1 MKIKQRENEMGQEN
15 YYRKRDFTRP
25 PDPKG
30 EERKNDQQHAS
41 HPGVRKRSAKPAKK
55 DAPVMNARKLFESGK
70 LSGDVRVK
78 VGQDVVSLSHLDKV
92 YWPDDGYTKGDLV
105 QYYYEASKYILP
117 YLKHR
122 PLIMKRYPDGIQGIS
137 FHQHNVE
144 EAPDYVR
151 TASLDV
157 EEGHAV
163 DYIVGDNLAT
173 LLYMANIGSI
183 ERHPWHS
190 RIENLD
196 HPDWLVFDLDPGEGI
211 TYGTICELAVSVRDA
226 LAELDLECYP
236 KTSGSRGMHVYVPL
250 KPVHDYELVAE
261 FALRL
266 ATLVASR
273 NPQIATVERAL
284 KKRQRGQIYLDHM
297 QNARG
302 KSVVAPYSVRPR
314 AGATVSAPLEWKEVK
329 AAKVTPQDFTIK
341 NLLRRLA
348 RKGDLFKPVLNKKQR
363 LERALDQLKS
373 MSEETTNRRAKA

>member
-1 MKIKQRENEMGQEN
+1 MGQET
-15 YYRKRDFTRP
+15 YHRKRDFTRT

-30 EERKNDQQHAS
+30 EERKNDKQHAS

-55 DAPVMNARKLFESGK
+55 DLPVMGARKLFESGE

-78 VGQDVVSLSHLDKV
+78 VGRDVVSLSHLDKV

-105 QYYYEASKYILP
+105 RYYYEVSKYILP

-122 PLIMKRYPDGIQGIS
+122 PLIMKRYPDGIKGIS

-157 EEGHAV
+157 DEGHAV

-250 KPVHDYELVAE
+250 NPVHDYELVAE

-373 MSEETTNRRAKA
+373 MSEETTNGSAKA